1 MTVAVAEASI
11 GGAPPLSDREFRLFQ
26 GLIHRE
32 AGIYLSD
39 AKRALLIGRL
49 SRRMREL
56 GMPTFESYFRHV
68 VEGPDPSERVRMINA
83 ICTHETSFFREPRQ
97 FELLEQTIL
106 PAWRAAAEAGERPR
120 RVRAWSAACSSGE
133 EPFSIAMS
141 LQAHLP
147 APWDVEVLATDL
159 STSVLDRARSAVW
172 KMERSA
178 TIPPAYLKRFML
190 RGRAGGPHADQMKA
204 GPELR
209 AAVRFQQLNLN
220 DPSYAVG
227 GPFDMIFCR
236 NVLIYFDQE
245 TKIDIF
251 ERLNQVL
258 EADGMLLLG
267 AAESVVGIT
276 DAFRPCPDRRG
287 LYQPNPAR
295 ARSNGG
301 AMAQGLKVV
310 ATR

>member
-1 MTVAVAEASI
+1 MTVAATETSI

-56 GMPTFESYFRHV
+56 GMPTFEAYYRHV
-68 VEGPDPSERVRMINA
+68 VEGPDQHERARMINA

-97 FELLEQTIL
+97 FELLEQTVL
-106 PAWRAAAEAGERPR
+106 PGLVAAAEAGERPR

-147 APWDVEVLATDL
+147 APWDIEILATDL
-159 STSVLDRARSAVW
+159 STSVLERARAATWS
-172 KMERSA
+172 KERAA
-178 TIPPAYLKRFML
+178 TIPPSYLKRFML
-190 RGRAGGPHADQMKA
+190 RGRDGTPHVGKMKA

-209 AAVRFQQLNLN
+209 SAIRFQQLNLN

-227 GPFDMIFCR
+227 GPFDLIFCR
-236 NVLIYFDQE
+236 NVLIYFNGESKAQV
-245 TKIDIF
+245 I
-251 ERLNQVL
+251 ERLLQHL
-258 EADGMLLLG
+258 APTGLLFLG
-267 AAESVVGIT
+267 HAESPNGLT
-276 DAFRPCPDRRG
+276 NRLRPVMPTVYR
-287 LYQPNPAR
+287 LA
-295 ARSNGG
+295 G
-301 AMAQGLKVV
+301 A
-310 ATR
+310 